1 METSYQLFYRAQ
13 GGVEKMNLQAT
24 DKRMAKKF
32 FSLLMPEAEI
42 VHITNDPTPMEP
54 EYVENLMS
62 ANLTN

>member
-13 GGVEKMNLQAT
+13 GEVEKMNLQAT

-42 VHITNDPTPMEP
+42 VYMTDDPIPMDT

-62 ANLTN
+62 GNPIN